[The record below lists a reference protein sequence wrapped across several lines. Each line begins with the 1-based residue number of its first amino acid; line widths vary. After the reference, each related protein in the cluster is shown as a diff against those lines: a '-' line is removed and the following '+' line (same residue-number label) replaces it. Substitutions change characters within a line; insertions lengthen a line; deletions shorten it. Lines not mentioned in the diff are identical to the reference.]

1 MQQMSRKNT
10 MLARPQKVNL
20 NHRGKSLAVAEESD
34 ELKASGSESIS
45 GRDTRSKDSGVGRAA
60 ANQRATMYN
69 TVYNA
74 GSKKRL
80 LDEIDS
86 ATSGGATGVAGLGD
100 MVKPMCLRMQRIDI
114 ETIYPQHEKDREGEK
129 LKRLCDMQE
138 T

>member
-60 ANQRATMYN
+60 ADQRATMYN

-80 LDEIDS
+80 LDEIDFMGVFDRLEATDS
-86 ATSGGATGVAGLGD
+86 NDSDMGLPRATSSTVVNK
-100 MVKPMCLRMQRIDI
+100 VKKWDESHRCHQD
-114 ETIYPQHEKDREGEK
+114 EKGY
-129 LKRLCDMQE
+129 
-138 T
+138 